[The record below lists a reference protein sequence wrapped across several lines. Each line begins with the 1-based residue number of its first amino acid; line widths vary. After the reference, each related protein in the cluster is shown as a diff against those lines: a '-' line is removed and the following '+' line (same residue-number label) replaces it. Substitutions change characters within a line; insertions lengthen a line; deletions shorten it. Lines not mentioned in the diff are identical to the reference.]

1 MALRLHCN
9 TTTTNSTLLST
20 DSSHCSLASNSP
32 HSELIRSY
40 LNYDGRLGVLVVD
53 LQANAG
59 PPLLG
64 VFEFK
69 SKFKLI
75 GPNGVVPKS
84 FRVTV
89 ACCMRGDFGDSGGLY
104 KAVGGYRTSYGTQI
118 SMARD
123 AIQRRQ
129 GHKKSRVS
137 PIRNKLLQSQQMR
150 FYLRFWCEPLLPTYL
165 AGTYSF
171 AVPCSKKV
179 TLRPCGAE
187 QNSKSTYFMSSSCCL
202 VQFPWSLPRSASH
215 V

>member
-20 DSSHCSLASNSP
+20 DSSHWSLTSNSP

-69 SKFKLI
+69 KLI
-75 GPNGVVPKS
+75 GPNGVVPTRKS

-129 GHKKSRVS
+129 GHKKFRVS
-137 PIRNKLLQSQQMR
+137 PIRNNCYSPNKCASIYGFGANHCSRRTSRELIH
-150 FYLRFWCEPLLPTYL
+150 LP
-165 AGTYSF
+165 
-171 AVPCSKKV
+171 
-179 TLRPCGAE
+179 
-187 QNSKSTYFMSSSCCL
+187 CL
-202 VQFPWSLPRSASH
+202 VPKK
-215 V
+215 

>member
-1 MALRLHCN
+1 MSTFKPTLAHPCLAFL
-9 TTTTNSTLLST
+9 NS
-20 DSSHCSLASNSP
+20 
-32 HSELIRSY
+32 
-40 LNYDGRLGVLVVD
+40 
-53 LQANAG
+53 
-59 PPLLG
+59 
-64 VFEFK
+64 K

-179 TLRPCGAE
+179 NLTTLWSRTEFQVYIFHVKFMLPCPIPVVT
-187 QNSKSTYFMSSSCCL
+187 STVRQPRL
-202 VQFPWSLPRSASH
+202 ILPLHLLHTTRTFPLPTRNKNTFP
-215 V
+215 